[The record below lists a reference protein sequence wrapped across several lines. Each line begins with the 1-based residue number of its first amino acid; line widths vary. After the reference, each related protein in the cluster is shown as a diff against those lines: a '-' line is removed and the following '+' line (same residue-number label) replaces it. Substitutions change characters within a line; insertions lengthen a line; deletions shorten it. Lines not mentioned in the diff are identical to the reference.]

1 MTCLHDDLELR
12 PVWCLEIPKSLQV
25 DFACL
30 GLRPHL
36 MLKLVRKPPPPTDG
50 PHAFSELFSTVV
62 VENNEAGNGMF
73 FLMDQLLLYFVNWF
87 LALTHENYWE
97 FVVVCA
103 ILNCSESF
111 RSLVSDHFL
120 NLEELA
126 FSTHHTKVYLLLEVC
141 FWTLRIFVDLL
152 FRPFPGWPLRSLLDE
167 RRCLYI
173 SHRVFVSCPVM
184 SWGNFPLE
192 DMEELGE
199 EEDGGLPAHLEVDP
213 QEKFFVSKIASLII
227 SYLSS
232 IHVEIRWFLIRHH
245 RDDQSLCECIFVS
258 LPVCQELFLG
268 PDDKVPGNWYCQHWE
283 WASP

>member
-73 FLMDQLLLYFVNWF
+73 FWWINCSCILYWF

-120 NLEELA
+120 KSWRTRI
-126 FSTHHTKVYLLLEVC
+126 FKHHT
-141 FWTLRIFVDLL
+141 
-152 FRPFPGWPLRSLLDE
+152 RPFPGWPLRSQLDE

-173 SHRVFVSCPVM
+173 
-184 SWGNFPLE
+184 PL
-192 DMEELGE
+192 
-199 EEDGGLPAHLEVDP
+199 
-213 QEKFFVSKIASLII
+213 
-227 SYLSS
+227 
-232 IHVEIRWFLIRHH
+232 
-245 RDDQSLCECIFVS
+245 
-258 LPVCQELFLG
+258 
-268 PDDKVPGNWYCQHWE
+268 PGF
-283 WASP
+283 S